1 MRYDKLDRT
10 YFMKTYNYLD
20 SKNPSYSQM
29 KNDGICLKLFLI
41 GIFTIGLLG
50 MNNAFA
56 DVPAI
61 TVFVADD
68 PDDLDVVY
76 SDDDTF
82 TLTFSLPINVT
93 ASATMSQ
100 AAIDG
105 NFTLSGGTD
114 FGTTYEGLWSADRL
128 TLVITV
134 TDITAATDPVIATTT
149 IVGCT
154 VPAPGCI
161 GHAAVED
168 NPTGPTISPA
178 LSGDYG
184 LFVAVTVTTNGQGS
198 GCDGDCWAPTLGLDE
213 KNGRVVENG
222 FTYNGNTINVERYF
236 TPYPLITVDV
246 GKQNYAVFKIY
257 DNLGPDNVRHFDL
270 AFGLATGQVMG
281 TSNVIISWDKSFAG
295 TETISVVDPRNTLDN
310 VRVFTSEGK
319 CRADSAGNDCLIVT
333 VYHTFRESL
342 DFDMVGTNV
351 WDYKR
356 NAWQN
361 FYNHGIHIEG
371 ESLNPPDEYVGIH
384 KGKITHL
391 FETGKNT
398 AVDEA
403 GNTWTFDK
411 TWRMDYIPKAK
422 IVDGYTQLGIDR
434 NNAWFNIYKQGQEL
448 LAQEVLD
455 QLCPSCSDKEFAEIS
470 DVFAYEFP
478 KRIDKLSDPEIQY
491 KMLQQSKVAENT
503 LLQIFDSLY
512 GNNQY

>member
-1 MRYDKLDRT
+1 
-10 YFMKTYNYLD
+10 
-20 SKNPSYSQM
+20 M
-29 KNDGICLKLFLI
+29 KNGGICLKLFLI
-41 GIFTIGLLG
+41 GVFTIGLLG
-50 MNNAFA
+50 INNAYA
-56 DVPAI
+56 THPSI
-61 TVFVADD
+61 TSYVGND
-68 PDDLDVVY
+68 PDDGDTVY
-76 SDDDTF
+76 SDGDTI
-82 TLTFSLPINVT
+82 TINLSGAGNVT
-93 ASATMSQ
+93 VGVITDNTD
-100 AAIDG
+100 ITG
-105 NFTLSGGTD
+105 NFTFALGDPLTGGAAFTGEWISTTELRIT
-114 FGTTYEGLWSADRL
+114 FTTIGTAVTLATSTVDPSAGNNIGAPNPNDNSVMTSADPDVVL
-128 TLVITV
+128 T
-134 TDITAATDPVIATTT
+134 
-149 IVGCT
+149 
-154 VPAPGCI
+154 
-161 GHAAVED
+161 
-168 NPTGPTISPA
+168 
-178 LSGDYG
+178 GDFG
-184 LFVAVTVTTNGQGS
+184 LFVAVTTNGQGS
-198 GCDGDCWAPTLGLDE
+198 GCDGDCWAPTLGVNE

-295 TETISVVDPRNTLDN
+295 IETISIVDPRNTLDN

-371 ESLNPPDEYVGIH
+371 ESLNPPDEYVGIY
-384 KGKITHL
+384 KGDLIHI

-398 AVDEA
+398 AVDEN

-411 TWRMDYIPKAK
+411 TWRMDYILKGK
-422 IVDGYTQLGIDR
+422 IVDGYTQHGIDR

-448 LAQEVLD
+448 LAQEAME
-455 QLCPSCSDKEFAEIS
+455 QLCPSCSDKEFAQINDIVS
-470 DVFAYEFP
+470 NDLP
-478 KRIDKLSDPEIQY
+478 KRISKLSDPEIQN

-503 LLQIFDSLY
+503 LQRIFDSLY
-512 GNNQY
+512 GNIQY